1 VLGRKIPTRFYTTRG
16 KEGRTVQEVTLSGPG
31 ISVAALRTSG
41 NSVELRTEALGGGA
55 VFPPHPEYRLVG
67 EELSLLE
74 PDPLYDIVLRRAYE
88 LA

>member
-1 VLGRKIPTRFYTTRG
+1 M
-16 KEGRTVQEVTLSGPG
+16 
-31 ISVAALRTSG
+31 SVAVIRTSG
-41 NSVELRTEALGGGA
+41 NSVELRLDGLGAGA

-88 LA
+88 LK